1 MHLEGA
7 VELRQFPVRAKI
19 SEEPLPAA
27 LGSEDRILKDLNSV
41 LPFAA
46 SLLSALVILAATIRR
61 RHSIASWSFA
71 AGMAAFF
78 AESLFTGFSVDA
90 RTLDQ
95 AVSWQRLAFVAKSCL
110 PCLWI
115 TFSLTYSRGNY
126 REFLQRWRPGLGLA
140 LLLPVVAVMG
150 LRFGVV
156 AGSEPEST
164 ALIIGTL
171 GRVIIGL
178 LLVAAVLVLTNLEK
192 TFRAAIGTM
201 RWRIKFLVLGLGVI
215 FGARIYTSSQALLFS
230 RYDPD
235 LAVIESGAL
244 IVGCVFIALA
254 YIRTGFAESD
264 VYPSRAALQSSF
276 TVLVAGGYLFVVG
289 VLAQVVAA
297 LGGGQYFELQALV
310 VLLGIASLAVLL
322 LSDRFRLGIQRFIS
336 RHFKRPQHDFQKVW
350 TLFTERIG
358 HVVDETAL
366 VGIGARIISETFE
379 ILAVSIWLVNEE
391 QKGLIRA
398 SSTSEISGQDGAE
411 PSVPAPE
418 ELRARVRPFDSE
430 GMVEPWAEALKQSN
444 PKQFAHG
451 GRRLA
456 VPLVS
461 GKQWLGLAVLADRVG
476 GAPYTSEELDLLKCI
491 GDQLAAS
498 LLKLRLTG
506 EIMRARELEA
516 FQTVSAF
523 FVHDLKNAASS
534 LTLTLKNLP
543 VHFNDPAFREDALR
557 AITGT
562 VNRINSVTSKL
573 SLLRG
578 KLEIRPVELDLNQ
591 LVSETIAGLNGSG
604 EMPVQTNLKPVPLI
618 RADRERLQSVV
629 TNLLFNARDAVGGGG
644 EVVVETDVSETQA
657 ILIVRDT
664 GTGMSSDFIRRHL
677 FRPFQTTKKNGIG
690 IGVFQSKAIIE
701 AHGGTVQVESEVGK
715 GSTFRVAL
723 PITSRA

>member
-1 MHLEGA
+1 M
-7 VELRQFPVRAKI
+7 
-19 SEEPLPAA
+19 
-27 LGSEDRILKDLNSV
+27 KDLNSV

-46 SLLSALVILAATIRR
+46 ALLAAVVVLAATIRR

-71 AGMAAFF
+71 AGMAAFL
-78 AESLFTGFSVDA
+78 AESLFAGFSVNA
-90 RTLDQ
+90 PTLDQ
-95 AVSWQRLAFVAKSCL
+95 ALYWQRLVFAARSCL
-110 PCLWI
+110 PFLWI

-126 REFLQRWRPGLGLA
+126 REFLRRWRLGLVLA
-140 LLLPVVAVMG
+140 LLLPVIAVAGVR
-150 LRFGVV
+150 LGVV
-156 AGSEPEST
+156 QGPEGES
-164 ALIIGTL
+164 ASLMIGNL
-171 GRVIIGL
+171 GRVVIGL
-178 LLVAAVLVLTNLEK
+178 VLVAAILVLTNLEK

-201 RWRIKFLVLGLGVI
+201 RWRIKFLILGLGVI

-244 IVGCVFIALA
+244 IVGCAFIVLA
-254 YIRTGFAESD
+254 YVRTGFAESD

-297 LGGGQYFELQALV
+297 LGGGEYFELQALV
-310 VLLGIASLAVLL
+310 VLLGMASLAVLL
-322 LSDRFRLGIQRFIS
+322 LSDRFRLGMQRFIS
-336 RHFKRPQHDFQKVW
+336 RHFKRPQHDFQRVW

-358 HVVDETAL
+358 HIVDESAL
-366 VGIGARIISETFE
+366 VSSGARLISETFE
-379 ILAVSIWLVNEE
+379 VLAVTIWLVAEE

-398 SSTSEISGQDGAE
+398 ASTSEMSDSDEGK
-411 PSVPAPE
+411 PNLPAPE
-418 ELRARVRPFDSE
+418 ELRARVRPFDLE
-430 GMVEPWAEALKQSN
+430 GTVEPWAEALRQSN

-461 GKQWLGLAVLADRVG
+461 GRQWVGLAVLADRVG
-476 GAPYTSEELDLLKCI
+476 GVPYTDEEFDVLKCI
-491 GDQLAAS
+491 GDQLAAT

-543 VHFNDPAFREDALR
+543 IHFNDLAFREDALR

-562 VNRINSVTSKL
+562 VDRINSVTSKL

-578 KLEIRPVELDLNQ
+578 KLEICPVDLDLNQ
-591 LVSETIAGLNGSG
+591 LVSETIAGLNGLG
-604 EMPVQTNLKPVPLI
+604 GMQVQTNLKPVPLI

-629 TNLLFNARDAVGGGG
+629 TNLLFNARDAVGNGG
-644 EVVVETDVSETQA
+644 EVAVETDVSATQA
-657 ILIVRDT
+657 ILTVRDT
-664 GTGMSSDFIRRHL
+664 GSGMSSDFVRRHL

-690 IGVFQSKAIIE
+690 IGMFQSKAIIE
-701 AHGGTVQVESEVGK
+701 AHGGTVQVESELGK
-715 GSTFRVAL
+715 GSTFRVSL